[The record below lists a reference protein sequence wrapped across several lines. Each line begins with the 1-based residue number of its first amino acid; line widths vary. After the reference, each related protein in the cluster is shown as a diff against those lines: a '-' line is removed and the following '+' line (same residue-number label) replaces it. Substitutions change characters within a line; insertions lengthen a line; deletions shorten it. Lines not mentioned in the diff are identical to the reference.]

1 MTLRVMGG
9 ELRGRKLVTPEGG
22 TTRPTA
28 ARVREA
34 MFSMLGPIGGLRV
47 LDLCCG
53 CGSLGIEAI
62 SRGASEAVFVDDS
75 VAAATAARANI
86 STFGIEDR
94 ATVLE
99 LDVIRAIQRLRA
111 DDERFDL
118 VLIDAPYSKAAA
130 LVSKLENLLPDLLEP
145 GARVVLEGDRR
156 NPPSLPLPLDRERT
170 YRDVMVRLY
179 DAPDDVGDDAAV
191 ASADAAAGEA

>member
-1 MTLRVMGG
+1 MTLRVTGG

-28 ARVREA
+28 SRVREA
-34 MFSMLGPIGGLRV
+34 LFSMLGPIGGVRV

-62 SRGASEAVFVDDS
+62 SRGAESAVFVDDS
-75 VAAATAARANI
+75 AAAAEAARVNI
-86 STFGIEDR
+86 TTFGIEDR

-99 LDVIRAIQRLRA
+99 LDVVRAVQRLRA

-118 VLIDAPYSKAAA
+118 VLIDAPYSKAPA
-130 LVSKLENLLPDLLEP
+130 LVSKLEQILPDLLEP

-156 NPPSLPLPLDRERT
+156 NPPALPLPLDRERT

-179 DAPDDVGDDAAV
+179 DAPDEAAV
-191 ASADAAAGEA
+191 ASADSAAGEA